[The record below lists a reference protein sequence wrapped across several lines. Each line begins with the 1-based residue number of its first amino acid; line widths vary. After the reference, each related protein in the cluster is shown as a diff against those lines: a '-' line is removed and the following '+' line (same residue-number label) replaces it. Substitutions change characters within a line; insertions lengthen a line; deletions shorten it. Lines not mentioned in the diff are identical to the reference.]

1 METLM
6 KNETTKRSFLIN
18 SGVATLVSTLLP
30 TLALGQANNLTSAGP
45 IDLAKIVLGSP
56 PGSTLDVFARR
67 VAEALQPG
75 YAKSTIVDNK
85 PGASGQIAVS
95 AVKISP
101 ADGTTILVT
110 PMPMMGIYPHTYS
123 KLPYDSV
130 KDFIPVSLGA
140 VFDLAFGV
148 GPMVPESVKSMNDFF
163 KWCQANPSKANFGSP
178 ASGSTPHFV
187 GSMAGK
193 AAKSEITHVPFRGM
207 PAALLDMVGGQIAAV
222 CGTSGDFVPFVESG
236 KARILATTGA
246 KRSRFLPSVPTLVEQ
261 GFSDIV
267 INDWFG
273 FFVPIKTPE
282 SVVQKLSA
290 ALKIALSSPVVVK
303 LLDEKCLDAKWSTQS
318 ELAIRLKGDIERW
331 GPIVKSLNFS
341 ADS

>member
-1 METLM
+1 M
-6 KNETTKRSFLIN
+6 KNEKAKRRFLF
-18 SGVATLVSTLLP
+18 STGAAALAGTLLP
-30 TLALGQANNLTSAGP
+30 NLALGQINNVATSGP
-45 IDLAKIVLGSP
+45 IELAKIVLGSP

-67 VAEALQPG
+67 VAEALQPA

-95 AVKISP
+95 TVKIAVP
-101 ADGTTILVT
+101 DGTTILVT

-123 KLPYDSV
+123 KLPYDAV

-163 KWCQANPSKANFGSP
+163 KWCQANPGKANFGSP

-222 CGTSGDFVPFVESG
+222 CGTSGDFLPFVESG

-246 KRSRFLPSVPTLVEQ
+246 KRSRFLPNVPTLVEQ
-261 GFSDIV
+261 GFTDIV

-273 FFVPIKTPE
+273 FFVPVKTPE
-282 SVVQKLSA
+282 SIVQKLNA
-290 ALKIALSSPVVVK
+290 ALKTALSSPVVVK

-318 ELAIRLKGDIERW
+318 ELAGRLKGDIERW